1 MEIGKLKP
9 DATMADDGVW
19 RTFMDATK
27 DEPAVEFLIGY
38 IGNKSYRKKLTAI
51 SFKARAKRA
60 ARDIPPAVQNE
71 VQAEAM
77 IGTVFLGWRG
87 LTENGKPE
95 EFTEAKAL
103 KLLNDSI
110 EIFNFVQNEAG
121 TLENFQASEGES
133 GEEPKAALK
142 SRA

>member
-38 IGNKSYRKKLTAI
+38 SGNKSYRKKLTAL
-51 SFKARAKRA
+51 SFKARNKRS
-60 ARDIPPAVQNE
+60 ARDIPPGLQNE
-71 VQAEAM
+71 IQAEAM
-77 IGTVFLGWRG
+77 VGTVFLGWKG
-87 LTENGKPE
+87 LTEKGQPE
-95 EFTEAKAL
+95 MFTEAKAL

-110 EIFNFVQNEAG
+110 EIFNFVSNEAG

-142 SRA
+142 SRH